1 MVCVDLPCRLHQ
13 IQRILPDCKDVKPA
27 VGPQKDKRQAMVKE
41 IDAVILNF
49 SPMSLNILNLVL
61 AIVMFSI
68 ALELRPQDFRRL
80 LQAPKALLTGV
91 FSQFI
96 LLPAL
101 TFGLVVVTN
110 PQPSIALGLILVSAC
125 PGGNI
130 SNFITHR
137 AGGNAALS
145 VSLTAFST
153 VAAIVL
159 TPVNIAFWG
168 SLYGPTREILQ
179 ETAIDPMSVALT
191 VGFMLVLPLC
201 LGMALNVKRPDMTA
215 RLRTPLQYV
224 SMGIFI
230 AFVVLALASN
240 WGLFLQYATAVAALV
255 FLHNALALG
264 AGYLTATLAG
274 LSAFDRRSIT
284 IETGIQNSG
293 LGLILIFG
301 FFNGLGGMA
310 VVAAFWGMWH
320 ILSGIALAGV
330 MARTPAPGYSQ

>member
-1 MVCVDLPCRLHQ
+1 MEST
-13 IQRILPDCKDVKPA
+13 A
-27 VGPQKDKRQAMVKE
+27 TAAS
-41 IDAVILNF
+41 IDAVVLNF
-49 SPMSLNILNLVL
+49 SATSLQILNMVL

-68 ALELRPQDFRRL
+68 ALELKPADFKRL
-80 LQAPKALLTGV
+80 AQAPKALMTGL
-91 FSQFI
+91 FSQFV

-101 TFGLVVVTN
+101 TFCLVLLVK
-110 PQPSIALGLILVSAC
+110 PQPSIALGLMLVAAC

-153 VAAIVL
+153 VSAILL
-159 TPVNIAFWG
+159 TPANIAFWG

-179 ETAIDPMSVALT
+179 KTAIDPVSVAIT
-191 VGFMLVLPLC
+191 VGLMLVLPLC
-201 LGMALNVKRPDMTA
+201 LGIMLNVKRPHIAA
-215 RLRTPLQYV
+215 RLRTPMQYV

-230 AFVVLALASN
+230 AFVVLALAAN
-240 WGLFLQYATAVAALV
+240 WDLFLQFAKAVAVLV
-255 FLHNALALG
+255 LLHNAMALG
-264 AGYLTATLAG
+264 AGYATATLAG
-274 LSAFDRRSIT
+274 LSAYDRRAIT

-301 FFNGLGGMA
+301 FFDGLGGMA

-320 ILSGIALAGV
+320 ILSGISLAGL
-330 MARTPAPGYSQ
+330 MARTNASRTP